1 MRRLFIFGLCALML
15 GLLFTQHASA
25 EVPKGFFTSLS
36 AVKAAAQQQHKLIY
50 LHFTTTWCGWCRKIE
65 SDTYPKPAAQEAL
78 KDFVSASLDCTVE
91 RGKQPTGETKIN
103 ADLFE
108 KCGGT
113 GYPYLVMLSEDGKV
127 VLHTVGGYVPV
138 DQFVQELKAAKTANK
153 EYQDFLAYAANADQ
167 QSLDFAVRAMQTYVK
182 FKQFDKATE
191 MARLVLKLDQ
201 KDEKGKGAEAN
212 WILLQALP
220 VNDQIGAKGAELLKE
235 IQRLDPVNEKGS
247 LEQAMMSTAMTTA
260 NSSNPNDTVKFQAA
274 LKQSEQI
281 LLDLT
286 GKAKTLKDGQ
296 YTYAILGIIQNM
308 RGETDAALATLEK
321 AIAIDPQSQMA
332 GQLKQKIAEIK
343 GKAKEK

>member
-1 MRRLFIFGLCALML
+1 VLML
-15 GLLFTQHASA
+15 GLLFAQHVCAA
-25 EVPKGFFTSLS
+25 TPKGFYTSLS
-36 AVKAAAQQQHKLIY
+36 EVKTAARQQHKLIY

-65 SDTYPKPAAQEAL
+65 SDTYPAPAAQEAL
-78 KDFVSASLDCTVE
+78 KDFVAASLDCTVE

-103 ADLFE
+103 ADLFA

-113 GYPYLVMLSEDGKV
+113 GYPYLVMLSEDGQV

-138 DQFVQELKAAKTANK
+138 DQFVQELKAAKAANK

-167 QSLDFAVRAMQTYVK
+167 QSLDFATRAMHIYVK

-191 MARLVLKLDQ
+191 MARLVLKLDP

-212 WILLQALP
+212 WILLQSLP
-220 VNDQIGAKGAELLKE
+220 MNDQIGVKGAELLLE
-235 IQRLDPVNEKGS
+235 IVRLDPENAKGIM
-247 LEQAMMSTAMTTA
+247 EQAMFRVAMSTVNAV
-260 NSSNPNDTVKFQAA
+260 NPQDQEKFQAA

-281 LLDLT
+281 LLALT

-296 YTYAILGIIQNM
+296 YIYAILGIIQNM

-321 AIAIDPQSQMA
+321 AIAIDPKSQMA
-332 GQLKQKIAEIK
+332 GQIKQKMEEII
-343 GKAKEK
+343 GKAKGK